1 MPHHRDIQEDAV
13 MEKMLMNPHTGTVQ
27 SQTDWMEDAALDG
40 WCYLDA
46 DLVAVV
52 KDERGEWIEATE

>member
-1 MPHHRDIQEDAV
+1 MI
-13 MEKMLMNPHTGTVQ
+13 EKMLMNTHTGTVQ

-40 WCYLDA
+40 WDYLDA